1 MKALNVLL
9 TTATAA
15 TFLFASCSDKDK
27 NNTPDPGPSPVDTAL
42 SGNVSGTWSK
52 NGTYHVTGDIIV
64 PQGQSLTIEAGAK
77 VIFDADAKPEF
88 LVKGNL
94 YAIGTD
100 AAPITFT
107 VDDSKKAQFGMNW
120 GGIMGGPTS
129 GEIVLD
135 HCIIEQ
141 GGNVTTESSASVA
154 AGFYK
159 AEAGNRVPV
168 LWYGNPSGKLVV
180 THCTVRNFGED
191 GFYIE
196 GGSVI
201 VDHNTIYTTGLDNG
215 DAINIKSGVHA
226 DVAFNTVYSP
236 NTNALKLSNSGDRP
250 VTAYVYGYNNTILNC
265 GWRRAT
271 TKGGSIWV
279 EKGVIVELYN
289 NLLVNDRYGIKRDKT
304 NTENAASKFANT
316 MYYGYNQ
323 TCVTQFQPSDEII
336 AGTNDIISATV
347 GANDPKFVSFSLSN
361 DMSSAAFNTAW
372 DFRLMS
378 GSPAIGHGKTDFTS
392 HFMNNAI
399 TFGNGASY
407 KSPAPA
413 NYIGAWAAQ

>member
-1 MKALNVLL
+1 MKTLPLFL
-9 TTATAA
+9 TTITAA
-15 TFLFASCSDKDK
+15 TLLMTSCSKKDK
-27 NNTPDPGPSPVDTAL
+27 TTPDPDPVNPVDTAL
-42 SGNVSGTWSK
+42 SGNVSGTWAK
-52 NGTYHVTGDIIV
+52 DGTYHITGDVIV
-64 PQGQSLTIEAGAK
+64 PEGQTLTIEAGAK
-77 VIFDADAKPEF
+77 IIFDTTAKPEF

-94 YAIGTD
+94 YAVGTD
-100 AAPITFT
+100 AEPVIFT
-107 VDDSKKAQFGMNW
+107 VDDDKKSTWGMKW
-120 GGIMGGPTS
+120 GGIMGGPTC
-129 GEIVLD
+129 GEILLD

-141 GGNVTTESSASVA
+141 GGNVTTEASASVNA
-154 AGFYK
+154 QFYK
-159 AEAGNRVPV
+159 AEAGDRVPV
-168 LWYGNPSGKLVV
+168 LWYGGTGKVVV

-250 VTAYVYGYNNTILNC
+250 INAYIYGYNNTIINC

-304 NTENAASKFANT
+304 NTENAASKFGNT
-316 MYYGYNQ
+316 LYYGYNQ
-323 TCVTQFQPSDEII
+323 TTVDQFQPSEDII
-336 AGTNDIISATV
+336 TGVDDIISTVV
-347 GANDPKFVSFSLSN
+347 GANDPKFVNFPLSN
-361 DMSSAAFNTAW
+361 DMSSAAFNTSW
-372 DFRLMS
+372 DFHLQS
-378 GSPAIGHGKTDFTS
+378 GSPAVGHGKTNFTS
-392 HFMNNAI
+392 FFVS
-399 TFGNGASY
+399 TGLSFGNGSTY
-407 KSPAPA
+407 TSPAPA
-413 NYIGAWAAQ
+413 NYIGAWGTN